1 MELLASDLT
10 PIFKQFNLQ
19 SNFLITGEFV
29 HIPGSDRP
37 FPLATSG
44 LPSKHWDKCILERDH
59 FDVIGKV
66 IL

>member
-1 MELLASDLT
+1 MQ
-10 PIFKQFNLQ
+10 FK
-19 SNFLITGEFV
+19 FLITGECV
-29 HIPGSDRP
+29 HVPGLDRP

-44 LPSKHWDKCILERDH
+44 LPNKHWDKCILERDH